1 MAIFTEETQKKI
13 LSAMQETTALTKIIA
28 NGWNVDSWKAVQA
41 IVQAGAGA
49 KYFPVGTMFD
59 VASTTYGTIRYVVV
73 AHDHHKCPEDESKH
87 SMTLMQVNVIYNRM
101 FDQSELLW
109 ANTGDSELAAG
120 TYNITCLKADY
131 NQDTKEDGTYQLTIT
146 KAIPAGGGIRHTQM
160 GAWRSAYDKSYVL
173 SGTWTT
179 YDADGNTLES
189 NLACTEGNS
198 GTSLGTASVT
208 QANIVNTI
216 GRFNST
222 QRCAYGSNHWG
233 ESAIRQWI
241 NSSADANAW
250 WKAQTPFDVKPSYA
264 NVKGYVA
271 DLDADFVGIL
281 GEVELTVA
289 YNTLY
294 NYDGNISGS
303 YTTRDKFF
311 LASMTELGY
320 GANNGV
326 AEGSVLEYYDGA
338 DNTDR
343 IKYDISSKTSAR
355 YWWMRSPHPWSAGH
369 ARNVVKSGALD
380 FSLAFYGY
388 GCVTACVIY

>member
-13 LSAMQETTALTKIIA
+13 LAAMQETTALTKIIA

-87 SMTLMQVNVIYNRM
+87 SMTLMQVDVIYNRM
-101 FDQSELLW
+101 FDQSEYLW

-189 NLACTEGNS
+189 GLACTEGS
-198 GTSLGTASVT
+198 GGTNLGTASVA

-250 WKAQTPFDVKPSYA
+250 WQAQTPFDVKPSYA

-271 DLDADFVGIL
+271 DLDAEFVGIL
-281 GEVELTVA
+281 GEVELTTA
-289 YNTLY
+289 YNAIY

-303 YTTRDKFF
+303 YMTRDKFF
-311 LASMTELGY
+311 LASRVELGF
-320 GANNGV
+320 GPENGIS
-326 AEGSVLEYYDGA
+326 EGSVLEYYDGA

-355 YWWMRSPHPWSAGH
+355 YWWMRSPDPWIAYN
-369 ARNVVKSGALD
+369 ARLVDTSGALD
-380 FSLAFYGY
+380 RDYAYIGY
-388 GCVTACVIY
+388 GCVPACVIY